1 MQFASLASRRREDAD
16 VSLHASQGGK
26 GANQAVG
33 CWTLLSAQS
42 DTRSGIPSTPVKAL
56 DTTGAGDCFVGAL
69 AAAME
74 RGLEI
79 EPAMPPRGGEYA
91 FTLVGTAPS
100 FPTGRAIDLM
110 LDKAQWQSGKS

>member
-1 MQFASLASRRREDAD
+1 M
-16 VSLHASQGGK
+16 
-26 GANQAVG
+26 
-33 CWTLLSAQS
+33 LSAQS

-79 EPAMPPRGGEYA
+79 EPSIRRVEASMALRWSVPH
-91 FTLVGTAPS
+91 
-100 FPTGRAIDLM
+100 RAYRP
-110 LDKAQWQSGKS
+110 KGQSI

>member
-1 MQFASLASRRREDAD
+1 
-16 VSLHASQGGK
+16 LHASRGGK
-26 GANQAVG
+26 GANLAVG
-33 CWTLLSAQS
+33 CWTVLSAQS

-69 AAAME
+69 AAAWNVDWRLSLPCRRVAASM
-74 RGLEI
+74 
-79 EPAMPPRGGEYA
+79 A